1 MKAYFGNHL
10 ALRLC
15 RTISAVVA
23 TGVMSSRLQQAE
35 LELIFMQCK
44 LSATNRD
51 IAEVA
56 TPINCLLFFFFETL
70 SFLQK
75 ATFFST
81 QNDVQGIDYP

>member
-56 TPINCLLFFFFETL
+56 TPINCLLFFFF
-70 SFLQK
+70 
-75 ATFFST
+75 FF
-81 QNDVQGIDYP
+81 